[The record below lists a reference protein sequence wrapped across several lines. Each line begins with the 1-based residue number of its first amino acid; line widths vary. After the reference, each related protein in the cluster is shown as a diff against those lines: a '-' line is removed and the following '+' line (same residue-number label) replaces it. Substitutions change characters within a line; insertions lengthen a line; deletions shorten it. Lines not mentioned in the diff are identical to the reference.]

1 MERLMVYC
9 MSKFFTADEMDQ
21 MERLVSSYLNKNNIT
36 LTPPVDIFRLATDLG
51 FDVRAAALP
60 REVDGMILVDETAE
74 RLADFRSNK
83 VIAYNSSSDINKK
96 KFIVAHELAHYIS
109 QKSKANGKSQQIIV
123 AARDLV
129 GNSSRNS
136 KEQRMDYMA
145 AALLM
150 PRDDILKRFDLD
162 KDHICETLATYYRV
176 DSILAKRR
184 IEEAKK
190 CQTPRDGR
198 P

>member
-9 MSKFFTADEMDQ
+9 MSKFFTADEMDE
-21 MERLVSSYLNKNNIT
+21 MERIVSSYLNKNNIT

-109 QKSKANGKSQQIIV
+109 QKNKANGKSQQIIV

-129 GNSSRNS
+129 GNSSRS
-136 KEQRMDYMA
+136 TKEQRMDYMA

-162 KDHICETLATYYRV
+162 KDHIRETLATYYRV
-176 DSILAKRR
+176 DSILAERR
-184 IEEAKK
+184 IEEVKK
-190 CQTPRDGR
+190 CQTPRDSR